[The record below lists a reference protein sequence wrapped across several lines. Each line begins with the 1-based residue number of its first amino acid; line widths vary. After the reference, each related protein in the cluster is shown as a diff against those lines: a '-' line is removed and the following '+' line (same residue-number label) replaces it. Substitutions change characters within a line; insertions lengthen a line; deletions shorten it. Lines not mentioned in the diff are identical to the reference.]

1 MYAFAPEKIPSLVGR
16 NFCLAMA
23 SQKVRPTALTPA
35 VFLDRDGTL
44 NVEKNY
50 LYLPEDFEFIPGTPA
65 AIRRLN
71 RAGFKVFIVTNQ
83 SGVARGYFSLEDV
96 ERLHRYIADRLAEA
110 GAQIDGFYVCP
121 HHPTEGQG
129 RFQRDCACRKGAPGL
144 LLEAADEHHIDLG
157 RSFMV
162 GDKEADIEAGERA
175 GCTPLLVLTGYGAT
189 TAAKVSTERARHF
202 ADLTRAVD
210 WILKNRG

>member
-1 MYAFAPEKIPSLVGR
+1 
-16 NFCLAMA
+16 MA
-23 SQKVRPTALTPA
+23 SQKVRPTVLTPA

-71 RAGFKVFIVTNQ
+71 RAGFKVFVVTNQ

-96 ERLHRYIADRLAEA
+96 ERLHRHIADRLAKA

-129 RFQRDCACRKGAPGL
+129 SYVGECDCRKGAPGL
-144 LLEAADEHHIDLG
+144 LLKAAEEHRIDLG

-175 GCTPLLVLTGYGAT
+175 GCTPLLVLTGYGTAT
-189 TAAKVSTERARHF
+189 AEKVAPERARRF
-202 ADLTRAVD
+202 ADLSAAVD
-210 WILKNRG
+210 WILELGG

>member
-1 MYAFAPEKIPSLVGR
+1 MAVEKSG
-16 NFCLAMA
+16 A
-23 SQKVRPTALTPA
+23 RPGVPA

-50 LYLPEDFEFIPGTPA
+50 LYRPEDFEFIAGTPA

-71 RAGFKVFIVTNQ
+71 LAGFKVFVVTNQ

-96 ERLHRYIADRLAEA
+96 ERLHRHISDRLAES
-110 GAQIDGFYVCP
+110 GTRIDGFYVCP
-121 HHPTEGQG
+121 HHPSEGQG
-129 RFQRDCACRKGAPGL
+129 SYVGECDCRKGAPGL
-144 LLEAADEHHIDLG
+144 LLKAAEEHRIDLG

-175 GCTPLLVLTGYGAT
+175 GCTPLLVLTGYGAA
-189 TAAKVSTERARHF
+189 TAEKVAPERARRF
-202 ADLTRAVD
+202 ADLSAAVD
-210 WILKNRG
+210 WIFENRG